1 MIVSPGKWVSEEQL
15 IALKGIKK
23 GTLKK
28 AREKSFMEGREY
40 KHVAHDGMPWDN
52 SPCFYNLEEIDR
64 WIERQALMNPLM
76 ILVKIIKL
84 RWIHILSYDQMVS
97 RKINNQTTRC
107 ANSIFYTTLFTNSA
121 PNYT

>member
-40 KHVAHDGMPWDN
+40 SKRLVRTVLIFTESSDQLSRATDRVPGLPA
-52 SPCFYNLEEIDR
+52 SPGYV
-64 WIERQALMNPLM
+64 Q
-76 ILVKIIKL
+76 
-84 RWIHILSYDQMVS
+84 
-97 RKINNQTTRC
+97 
-107 ANSIFYTTLFTNSA
+107 
-121 PNYT
+121 

>member
-1 MIVSPGKWVSEEQL
+1 MSEVIMIVSPGKWVSEELL

-64 WIERQALMNPLM
+64 WIERQA
-76 ILVKIIKL
+76 
-84 RWIHILSYDQMVS
+84 
-97 RKINNQTTRC
+97 
-107 ANSIFYTTLFTNSA
+107 SA
-121 PNYT
+121 RPRRHLT

>member
-28 AREKSFMEGREY
+28 AREKSFM
-40 KHVAHDGMPWDN
+40 DN

-64 WIERQALMNPLM
+64 WIERQA
-76 ILVKIIKL
+76 
-84 RWIHILSYDQMVS
+84 
-97 RKINNQTTRC
+97 
-107 ANSIFYTTLFTNSA
+107 SA
-121 PNYT
+121 RPRRHLT